1 MKFTG
6 IVQNLDQ
13 RGRIKISKEIINLSN
28 LIETGAVEFI
38 IVDETIVL
46 QQHKN
51 ACNITGKIS
60 RRNISLANG
69 KIKVHPNEVKQLI
82 KELKE
87 YMRKIDY

>member
-13 RGRIKISKEIINLSN
+13 RGRIRISKELINLN
-28 LIETGAVEFI
+28 KIIETGAIEFI
-38 IVDETIVL
+38 IVDETLVL

-69 KIKVHPNEVKQLI
+69 KIKVHSNEVKQLI

-87 YMRKIDY
+87 YTGKLNY